1 MKKIKEE
8 KNKKKIACKKEHRAR
23 DLSIYIIIRSL
34 VIITLITQ
42 IIHRSWESV
51 FVCVLTLFLLTI
63 PTIVD
68 KKLNIELPKMLEAII
83 ILFIYAAEILG
94 EIQNFYG
101 SIAYWDTILHTI
113 NGFIMAGIG
122 FSLIDILNERNL
134 FAIQMSPLFVAIV
147 AFCFSMT
154 VGVMWEFFEYGA
166 DVLTKT
172 DMQKDRI
179 VATVS
184 SVELNKEQKNK
195 AVVIKNIKETIIKGE
210 VNGKET
216 EVIIQNGTLDIGL
229 NDTMKDL
236 IVNFIGATVFSI
248 LGYIY
253 IKRRGKGSFILNFI
267 PKLKQEISDK
277 KQKILQ
283 EEKE

>member
-1 MKKIKEE
+1 MKKIKQEKKPKVIINKEE
-8 KNKKKIACKKEHRAR
+8 HKAR
-23 DLSIYIIIRSL
+23 DLSIYIIVRTL
-34 VIITLITQ
+34 VIITLIIQ
-42 IIHRSWESV
+42 IVHKSWESV
-51 FVCVLTLFLLTI
+51 FVCILTLFLLAI
-63 PTIVD
+63 PIIVD
-68 KKLNIELPKMLEAII
+68 RKLNIELPKMLESII

-101 SIAYWDTILHTI
+101 TIPYWDTILHTI

-134 FAIQMSPLFVAIV
+134 FAIQMSPVFVAIV

-179 VATVS
+179 VTTIS
-184 SVELNKEQKNK
+184 SVELNEQKENK
-195 AVVIKNIKETIIKGE
+195 AVVVKNIQETIIKGE
-210 VNGKET
+210 VNGEKT
-216 EVIIQNGTLDIGL
+216 EIIIPNGTLDIGIH
-229 NDTMKDL
+229 DTMKDL

-267 PKLKQEISDK
+267 PKLKQEILEK
-277 KQKILQ
+277 KKKTLQ
-283 EEKE
+283 E

>member
-1 MKKIKEE
+1 MKKIKQE
-8 KNKKKIACKKEHRAR
+8 KNQKVIINKKEHKAR
-23 DLSIYIIIRSL
+23 DLSIYIIVRTL
-34 VIITLITQ
+34 VIITLIIQ
-42 IIHRSWESV
+42 IVHKSWESV
-51 FVCVLTLFLLTI
+51 FVCILTLFLLAI
-63 PTIVD
+63 PIIVD
-68 KKLNIELPKMLEAII
+68 RKLNIELPKMLESII

-101 SIAYWDTILHTI
+101 TIPYWDTILHTI

-134 FAIQMSPLFVAIV
+134 FAIQMSPVFVAIV

-179 VATVS
+179 VTTIS
-184 SVELNKEQKNK
+184 SVELNEQKENK
-195 AVVIKNIKETIIKGE
+195 AVVVKNIQETIIKGE
-210 VNGKET
+210 VNGEKT
-216 EVIIQNGTLDIGL
+216 EIIIPNGTLDIGIH
-229 NDTMKDL
+229 DTMKDL

-253 IKRRGKGSFILNFI
+253 IKRRGK
-267 PKLKQEISDK
+267 
-277 KQKILQ
+277 
-283 EEKE
+283 

>member
-1 MKKIKEE
+1 MKKIKQE
-8 KNKKKIACKKEHRAR
+8 KNQKVIINKKEHKAR
-23 DLSIYIIIRSL
+23 DLSIYIIVRTL
-34 VIITLITQ
+34 VIITLIIQ
-42 IIHRSWESV
+42 IVHKSWESV
-51 FVCVLTLFLLTI
+51 FVCILTLFLLAI
-63 PTIVD
+63 PIIVD
-68 KKLNIELPKMLEAII
+68 RKLNIELPKMLESII

-101 SIAYWDTILHTI
+101 TIPYWDTILHTI

-134 FAIQMSPLFVAIV
+134 FAIQMSPVFVAIV

-179 VATVS
+179 VTTIS
-184 SVELNKEQKNK
+184 SVELNEQKENK
-195 AVVIKNIKETIIKGE
+195 AVVVKNIQETIIKGE
-210 VNGKET
+210 VNGEKT
-216 EVIIQNGTLDIGL
+216 EIIIPNGTLDIGIH
-229 NDTMKDL
+229 DTMKDL

-267 PKLKQEISDK
+267 PKLKQEILEK
-277 KQKILQ
+277 KKKTLQ
-283 EEKE
+283 E

>member
-1 MKKIKEE
+1 MKKIKQE
-8 KNKKKIACKKEHRAR
+8 KNPKVIINQKEHKAR
-23 DLSIYIIIRSL
+23 DLSIYIIVRTL
-34 VIITLITQ
+34 VIITLIIQ
-42 IIHRSWESV
+42 ILHKSWESA
-51 FVCVLTLFLLTI
+51 FVCILTLFLLAI
-63 PTIVD
+63 PIIVD
-68 KKLNIELPKMLEAII
+68 RKLNIELPKMLESII

-101 SIAYWDTILHTI
+101 TIPYWDTILHTI

-134 FAIQMSPLFVAIV
+134 FAIQMSPVFVAIV

-179 VATVS
+179 VTTIS
-184 SVELNKEQKNK
+184 SVELNEQKENK
-195 AVVIKNIKETIIKGE
+195 AVIVKNIQETIIKGE
-210 VNGKET
+210 VNGEKT
-216 EVIIQNGTLDIGL
+216 EIIIPNGTLDIGIH
-229 NDTMKDL
+229 DTMKDL

-267 PKLKQEISDK
+267 PKLKQEILEK
-277 KQKILQ
+277 KKKTLQ
-283 EEKE
+283 E